1 MGYTVVY
8 TAHTKV
14 SEDGYA
20 DFKESDRVVSPFR
33 DVSDVVCLLVSNG
46 QDENGR
52 TIKSSAFLTDSE
64 HGFARCRFPYVEP
77 FIEEFTAKNLK
88 DTLRKGIQEQIDRDG
103 LEEGT
108 FKDTQALYSS
118 NFELSF
124 DEAMDTIYKI
134 LDEAD
139 SKGLG
144 SEVDNILLNTLET
157 VESLEKLTSRQME
170 TVQTIYD
177 DLKFFMENK

>member
-1 MGYTVVY
+1 M
-8 TAHTKV
+8 
-14 SEDGYA
+14 
-20 DFKESDRVVSPFR
+20 
-33 DVSDVVCLLVSNG
+33 
-46 QDENGR
+46 
-52 TIKSSAFLTDSE
+52 
-64 HGFARCRFPYVEP
+64 RCAE
-77 FIEEFTAKNLK
+77 NLK

>member
-1 MGYTVVY
+1 
-8 TAHTKV
+8 
-14 SEDGYA
+14 
-20 DFKESDRVVSPFR
+20 
-33 DVSDVVCLLVSNG
+33 
-46 QDENGR
+46 
-52 TIKSSAFLTDSE
+52 
-64 HGFARCRFPYVEP
+64 
-77 FIEEFTAKNLK
+77 
-88 DTLRKGIQEQIDRDG
+88 
-103 LEEGT
+103 
-108 FKDTQALYSS
+108 
-118 NFELSF
+118 
-124 DEAMDTIYKI
+124 MDTIYKI